1 MTIKEY
7 YRHYLRKLQTIYDL
21 DEASVIADWVFES
34 KASFKRSDILKDQE
48 QELNPDVIAGL
59 NLCLQRLLQHEP
71 VQYVLGE
78 TWFFNM
84 PMKVNN
90 HVLIPRPETEEMVE
104 WIVNYTKQHRQL
116 DAHLSVLDIGT
127 GSGCIAIA
135 IKKKLA
141 NAAVTAI
148 DVSKDALVTAKENAI
163 DNNVKVD
170 FVQLDF
176 LKEDNWSKLSKY
188 NIIVSNPPYIPIN
201 EAAKLDKNV
210 TLFEPH
216 TALFVPDQSPLLFY
230 EKIAAFAKEH
240 LDEKGKLFVETHEEF
255 ANATA
260 HLLSKHFEKVELK
273 QDMFGK
279 NRMIKATH
287 YRSQ

>member
-21 DEASVIADWVFES
+21 DEASVIAGWVFES

-135 IKKKLA
+135 IKKKLT

-148 DVSKDALVTAKENAI
+148 DISKEALVTAKENAI

-176 LKEDNWSKLSKY
+176 LKEDNWSRLSKY
-188 NIIVSNPPYIPIN
+188 NIIVSNPPYIPNN
-201 EAAKLDKNV
+201 EAEKLDKNV

-216 TALFVPDQSPLLFY
+216 QALFVPDQSPLLFY

-255 ANATA
+255 ANASA

>member
-7 YRHYLRKLQTIYDL
+7 YRHYLRKLQNIYDL
-21 DEASVIADWVFES
+21 DEASVIAGWVFEN
-34 KASFKRSDILKDQE
+34 KASLKRSDILKDQE
-48 QELNPDVIAGL
+48 QELNTDVVASL

-90 HVLIPRPETEEMVE
+90 HVLIPRPETEELVE

-116 DAHLSVLDIGT
+116 EAHLSVLDIGT

-135 IKKKLA
+135 LKKKLP
-141 NAAVTAI
+141 NAVVTAI
-148 DVSKDALVTAKENAI
+148 DVSKEALITAKENAI
-163 DNNVKVD
+163 DNSIRVH

-176 LKEDNWSKLSKY
+176 LDEQNWNRLHKY

-201 EAAKLDKNV
+201 EAEKLDKNV

-216 TALFVPDQSPLLFY
+216 QALFVPDQSPLLFY
-230 EKIAAFAKEH
+230 EKIALFAKHH
-240 LDEKGKLFVETHEEF
+240 LEEKGKLFVETHEEF

-260 HLLSKHFEKVELK
+260 HLLAKYFEKVEMK

-279 NRMIKATH
+279 NRMIKATQ
-287 YRSQ
+287 YR

>member
-21 DEASVIADWVFES
+21 DEASTITSWVFES
-34 KASFKRSDILKDQE
+34 KALLKRSDILKDQE
-48 QELNPDVIAGL
+48 QELQTDAIEKMNSS
-59 NLCLQRLLQHEP
+59 LQRLLQHEP

-84 PMKVNN
+84 RLKVNN
-90 HVLIPRPETEEMVE
+90 YVLIPRPETEELAE
-104 WIVNYTKQHRQL
+104 WIINYTKQHRQL
-116 DAHLSVLDIGT
+116 EAHLSVLDIGT

-135 IKKKLA
+135 LKKKLP
-141 NAAVTAI
+141 NALVTAI
-148 DVSKDALVTAKENAI
+148 DVSREALATAKENAI

-176 LKEDNWSKLSKY
+176 LNEKNWGKLHKY

-201 EAAKLDKNV
+201 EAEKLDKNI

-216 TALFVPDQSPLLFY
+216 QALFVPDQSPLLFY
-230 EKIAAFAKEH
+230 EKIAAFAKDH

-255 ANATA
+255 SNATA
-260 HLLSKHFEKVELK
+260 HLLSKYFEKVELK

-287 YRSQ
+287 YR